1 MSEKEKLSNQ
11 EQPEKRNNELDPQ
24 EQTGAEKTEKTAET
38 TSEEKEERDSIADA
52 MVDEAK
58 ATEDKGDAKT
68 SPEAALDHDDEEEEM
83 PASQKK
89 ETAPPAK
96 RPASTE
102 KPDNNKEEKDSI
114 ADAMVDEAQS
124 TEDKKTAEP
133 ATSPEAALETDE
145 EDENKATSEEP
156 AAEESSSEEKEEA
169 KNPFF
174 DSNSPG
180 TSDEKVSEKASEEKE
195 ASSEEDKEEKETPAP
210 KKPRDAQS
218 EVDEAVAEDSEDET
232 TVERHGIEK
241 KDYHAMS
248 KEALA
253 DELEKLVKK
262 EKVQAIKE
270 HVEEI
275 RAEFNAKFD
284 EEMEEK
290 KEEFLAEGGNIIDFH
305 YSTPLKKQFNSL
317 YFDYKEK
324 RNKYYQQLKQD
335 LNQNLEKRLEIIEE
349 LKGLIDVEENINTTY
364 RHFKDLQDRWKTAGP
379 IPRDKY
385 NTVWNTYH
393 HHVENFYDFLHLNR
407 EFRDLDFKHNLE
419 QKLKIISR
427 AEELTQETD
436 TNRAFR
442 ELQMLHKMWKEDLG
456 PVEKEYREDIWQKFS
471 DATKQIH
478 DKRQEYFEQLEKD
491 FEKNLEKKDQIIEQ
505 IREIAA
511 GKYNSHKQ
519 WQQKITE
526 VEALREAFF
535 NAGKV
540 PRHVNDETWKKF
552 KEAVRS
558 FNRNKNAFYKNQ
570 KKEQYDNLEK
580 KQELVKIA
588 EEHKD
593 SEDFKA
599 TTPLMKKIQ
608 ADWKSIGHVPRKD
621 SDKIWKKFK
630 AACNHYFDRLHASRN
645 EENKEE
651 NEAFE
656 QKREL
661 LDKLKNVELSGD
673 RKKDLPTIKN
683 FIEEWKKLGRV
694 PHSKRYIEGKFNKAL
709 DQAFDKLDL
718 DKKQSEMLKY
728 ENKVQA
734 LEDSDDS
741 RKLNN
746 EHYFLTKKIE
756 ETKAEIRQLENNL
769 QFFSNVDDKNP
780 LVQEVHKNI
789 QNHKEQL
796 KIWKEKLEKVKSL
809 YDE

>member
-1 MSEKEKLSNQ
+1 MSEKENLSNKNLPENEEKNLHSQ
-11 EQPEKRNNELDPQ
+11 DQNTRPEKTENQ
-24 EQTGAEKTEKTAET
+24 AEKT
-38 TSEEKEERDSIADA
+38 SEEMEERDSIADA
-52 MVDEAK
+52 MVDKAN
-58 ATEDKGDAKT
+58 ATEEKRDAE
-68 SPEAALDHDDEEEEM
+68 SPEAALESDDEVEEK
-83 PASQKK
+83 PASQKN
-89 ETAPPAK
+89 ETAPPA
-96 RPASTE
+96 PE
-102 KPDNNKEEKDSI
+102 KPVTQNKPSEEQEEKDHIS
-114 ADAMVDEAQS
+114 DAIVDENQA
-124 TEDKKTAEP
+124 TEDRKDAEKV
-133 ATSPEAALETDE
+133 TSPEAALETDE
-145 EDENKATSEEP
+145 EDEEKAASRKEDEAKDSNLEEDALEGP
-156 AAEESSSEEKEEA
+156 

-174 DSNSPG
+174 D
-180 TSDEKVSEKASEEKE
+180 A
-195 ASSEEDKEEKETPAP
+195 PAP
-210 KKPRDAQS
+210 KENLEEDQEEEETAGPAKPRDAQS
-218 EVDEAVAEDSEDET
+218 EMDDAVAEDSEDET
-232 TVERHGIEK
+232 THERHGIEK

-248 KEALA
+248 KEALVA
-253 DELEKLVKK
+253 ELEKLLKK

-275 RAEFNAKFD
+275 KIEFNAKFD
-284 EEMEEK
+284 EEVEEK

-317 YFDYKEK
+317 YFDYKEN

-335 LNQNLEKRLEIIEE
+335 LNKNLEKRLEIIEE
-349 LKGLIDVEENINTTY
+349 LKGLLDVEENINTTY
-364 RHFKDLQDRWKTAGP
+364 KHFKDLQDRWKTAGP

-427 AEELTQETD
+427 AEELTQEPD

-471 DATKQIH
+471 EATKQIH
-478 DKRQEYFEQLEKD
+478 DKRQQYFEQLEKE
-491 FEKNLEKKDQIIEQ
+491 FEKNLEKKQEIIAR
-505 IREIAA
+505 IREIAD
-511 GKYNSHKQ
+511 GSYTSHKQ

-540 PRHVNDETWKKF
+540 PKQVNDETWKKF
-552 KEAVRS
+552 KEAVRT

-580 KQELVKIA
+580 KQELVKLA

-599 TTPLMKKIQ
+599 TTPIMKKIQ
-608 ADWKSIGHVPRKD
+608 ADWKNIGHVPRRD

-661 LDKLKNVELSGD
+661 LDKLKNQELSGD
-673 RKKDLPTIKN
+673 RKKDLPVIKSY
-683 FIEEWKKLGRV
+683 IEEWKKLGRV
-694 PHSKRYIEGKFNKAL
+694 PQSKRYIEGKFNRAL
-709 DQAFDKLDL
+709 DHAFDKLDM
-718 DKKQSEMLKY
+718 DKKQTEMLKY

-734 LEDSDDS
+734 LEDADDS

-780 LVQEVHKNI
+780 LVQDVHKNI
-789 QNHKEQL
+789 RDHKEQL

-809 YDE
+809 YDQ

>member
-1 MSEKEKLSNQ
+1 
-11 EQPEKRNNELDPQ
+11 
-24 EQTGAEKTEKTAET
+24 
-38 TSEEKEERDSIADA
+38 
-52 MVDEAK
+52 
-58 ATEDKGDAKT
+58 
-68 SPEAALDHDDEEEEM
+68 
-83 PASQKK
+83 
-89 ETAPPAK
+89 
-96 RPASTE
+96 
-102 KPDNNKEEKDSI
+102 
-114 ADAMVDEAQS
+114 MVDEAQA
-124 TEDKKTAEP
+124 TEDKKSAEP

-145 EDENKATSEEP
+145 EDEEKAAAKQQETEQTASEVNN
-156 AAEESSSEEKEEA
+156 SEEKTSNEKTKA

-174 DSNSPG
+174 DSQSPG
-180 TSDEKVSEKASEEKE
+180 TSDEEVEEN
-195 ASSEEDKEEKETPAP
+195 SSEVEGDEEEDPAP
-210 KKPRDAQS
+210 KKSRDAQS
-218 EVDEAVAEDSEDET
+218 EMEETVAEESEDET
-232 TVERHGIEK
+232 TGERHGIEK
-241 KDYHAMS
+241 KDYHSMS

-253 DELEKLVKK
+253 DEMEKLLKN

-275 RAEFNAKFD
+275 RAEFHAKLD
-284 EEMEEK
+284 EEIEEK
-290 KEEFLAEGGNIIDFH
+290 KEEFLADGGNIIDFH
-305 YSTPLKKQFNSL
+305 YSTPLKKRFNSL

-335 LNQNLEKRLEIIEE
+335 LNKNLDKRLEIIEE

-364 RHFKDLQDRWKTAGP
+364 KHFKDLQDRWKTAGP

-419 QKLKIISR
+419 QKLKIITR

-456 PVEKEYREDIWQKFS
+456 PVEKEYRDDIWEKFS
-471 DATKQIH
+471 NATKLIH
-478 DKRQEYFEQLEKD
+478 DKRQEYFAQMEKN
-491 FEKNLEKKDQIIEQ
+491 FEKNLEKKQEIIEQ
-505 IREIAA
+505 IKEIAS
-511 GKYNSHKQ
+511 GNYNSHKQ

-540 PRHVNDETWKKF
+540 PRQVNDETWKKF

-558 FNRNKNAFYKNQ
+558 FNRNKNSFYKNQ
-570 KKEQYDNLEK
+570 KKEQYENLEK
-580 KQELVKIA
+580 KQELVRIA

-593 SEDFKA
+593 SEDFKV

-608 ADWKSIGHVPRKD
+608 TDWKNIGHVPRKD

-630 AACNHYFDRLHASRN
+630 AACNHYFDKLHASRN

-651 NEAFE
+651 GEAFE
-656 QKREL
+656 QKKEL
-661 LDKLKNVELSGD
+661 LEKLKNTEFSGD
-673 RKKDLPTIKN
+673 RKQDLPTIKN

-734 LEDSDDS
+734 LENSDDS
-741 RKLNN
+741 KKLNN

-780 LVQEVHKNI
+780 LVQDVHKNI
-789 QNHKEQL
+789 QNQKDQL

-809 YDE
+809 YDQ